1 MLWGKAG
8 PVKEMTEKLINKNQ
22 YVIFIVGF
30 CDLWL
35 IRQILPTDG
44 PVSPTEADLI
54 DACGIP
60 A

>member
-1 MLWGKAG
+1 
-8 PVKEMTEKLINKNQ
+8 MTEKLINKNQ
-22 YVIFIVGF
+22 YLIFIVGF

-35 IRQILPTDG
+35 IRQILPTGG

-54 DACGIP
+54 DTCGIP

>member
-1 MLWGKAG
+1 
-8 PVKEMTEKLINKNQ
+8 MTEKLINKNQ
-22 YVIFIVGF
+22 RIIFIVNF

-35 IRQILPTDG
+35 IRQVLPRDG